1 MDISELTAYAEEKY
15 NIKEERRWAD
25 LPGFSI
31 LIDPVSGRTAA
42 LLMRQWD
49 PELGEEVQVCDIRCG
64 AGAAGEFS
72 SPCVTS
78 PFRMRGNQWIGVR
91 FGRDTDPGTVFAL
104 LDKALAPPEKK
115 SILFTLDSL
124 MPPAEL
130 SAGTVYKDTPLP
142 APGAAGGTV
151 LEIPERI
158 EELMKMYGKPEGS
171 FAEKCRNFF
180 AQARLMEDYEDSA
193 RWEGE
198 FRRYFATYRDLR
210 IDQLRGYFTWRSGV
224 RRGEY
229 APVCA
234 SFVYIYIYELLN
246 GIGAGPAEESLK
258 KLKELEKCYVDK
270 GLGDRNMKKNLR
282 RWMFEF
288 AVVKG
293 LNSGIALSLDDPKAV
308 SLDEALCVLKE
319 PDEKG
324 DKELYDALVF
334 VGGENLPKSS
344 VMKKRPED
352 GARLFAMIWREAS
365 KAFSTEKKDFFTLC
379 FGPKGYMRWYPLD
392 NAVYWEQNRKDRDY
406 FLDPCRS
413 YSVRDG
419 LWAEHSVRPQ
429 SHDLS
434 LFEGFLR
441 EADRK
446 LRLYLKT
453 GHPLKERASD
463 SWASPLIDRVI
474 AEYEREKAEAARPK
488 VTISFS
494 ELDRIRED
502 ALATQGSLLTEEDK
516 REAEEL
522 SAVDKGGTGCLDAG
536 PGEVKPAGS
545 GIGKSDGSQ
554 GPGYCPAVIG
564 LSPELLEVLR
574 LVLSGTSPKAFLRQN
589 HMLAEIAA
597 DTINEALFDEVGD
610 TVLICEGEELALI
623 DDYREDIIR
632 MLGGDADE
640 R

>member
-15 NIKEERRWAD
+15 HIKEERRWAD
-25 LPGFSI
+25 LPGFSL

-49 PELGEEVQVCDIRCG
+49 PELWEEVQVCDIRCG
-64 AGAAGEFS
+64 AGAASEFR
-72 SPCVTS
+72 SPCVTA
-78 PFRMRGNQWIGVR
+78 PFRMKGNLWAGVR
-91 FGRDTDPGTVFAL
+91 FGSEADRETVFAL
-104 LDKALAPPEKK
+104 LDRALAHPERKNT
-115 SILFTLDSL
+115 LFTLESL

-130 SAGTVYKDTPLP
+130 TGQRVYQDTPLP
-142 APGAAGGTV
+142 NPGPDSGGI

-158 EELMKMYGKPEGS
+158 EELMKLCRKPEGS
-171 FAEKCRNFF
+171 FADKCRNFYI
-180 AQARLMEDYEDSA
+180 QAKLMEDYEDDA
-193 RWEGE
+193 PWEGE

-210 IDQLRGYFTWRSGV
+210 VDQLRGYFTWRTGV
-224 RRGEY
+224 RRGVY
-229 APVCA
+229 KPVCA
-234 SFVYIYIYELLN
+234 SFAYIYIYELLN
-246 GIGAGPAEESLK
+246 GVGADSPEESLK
-258 KLKELEKCYVDK
+258 KLGELERYFIDA

-293 LNSGIALSLDDPKAV
+293 LDPAAARSLDDPKAV
-308 SLDEALCVLKE
+308 SLDQALSVLKAPE
-319 PDEKG
+319 GKSG
-324 DKELYDALVF
+324 KEVFDALVLA
-334 VGGENLPKSS
+334 GAENLSGSS
-344 VMKKRPED
+344 VMKKKPEE
-352 GARLFAMIWREAS
+352 GQMLFAKVWTEAS

-379 FGPKGYMRWYPLD
+379 FGPKGYVRWHPLD
-392 NAVYWEQNRKDRDY
+392 NAVYLEQNRRDRDY
-406 FLDPCRS
+406 ALDPCRS

-429 SHDLS
+429 NCDLS

-453 GHPLKERASD
+453 GRPLKERASD

-474 AEYEREKAEAARPK
+474 GEYEKEKAEAAKPRIA
-488 VTISFS
+488 ISFS
-494 ELDRIRED
+494 SLDRIRED
-502 ALATQGSLLTEEDK
+502 ALATQGSLLTEED
-516 REAEEL
+516 RMEIEEMPAE
-522 SAVDKGGTGCLDAG
+522 SYAKDPAPCSYAAVN
-536 PGEVKPAGS
+536 
-545 GIGKSDGSQ
+545 
-554 GPGYCPAVIG
+554 
-564 LSPELLEVLR
+564 LSPEMLEVLR
-574 LVLSGTSPKAFLRQN
+574 LVLAGSSPGSFLRQN

-597 DTINEALFDEVGD
+597 DTINEALFDEIGD

-623 DDYREDIIR
+623 DDYREEILR